1 MKHDTQHAKKEI
13 FRKGTAMRKERRL
26 GKWED
31 KAWKSSMRILLAGL
45 AGLGAEINAAPTGI
59 VVGQDNFLNA
69 YTALLMQSGALAP
82 VAGLPVSSVINV
94 VAMNTLGSSLI
105 GGVDNASSTGYA
117 AIVSP
122 TGIVTPLP
130 LVLPGYIDAVAINPD
145 SNTGLIGGVNTTVPG
160 ASTGF
165 AAFVLPD
172 GTISPAAGFP
182 DIIANTQSIS
192 SVAINCSNVGL
203 IGGEGVGVFGGPY
216 AAYVAT
222 NGTVTPLTITPA
234 YNFEG
239 SINSVAINAQ
249 GIGLLGGFAND
260 TGAFAQFVN
269 PSGQILAVFAPAG
282 ASGDN
287 LNSVAINNAGLG
299 LIGGQVNGTFYAAY
313 VTQQGDSTTLLYNS
327 TSGTISAVAL
337 NSSGAGI
344 IGGYNTLGPPT
355 PYAALVQPNGSL
367 TPLNVGLFEGDITSV
382 AISDA
387 GIGLI
392 GGTDITMS
400 EAYAALVAP
409 NGTVTPLD
417 AIAAVING
425 VDVSG
430 KAACTLQQATP
441 TTIGQYFSSAYMQF
455 AAGQALESYFIQQCN
470 CHWNHKHTSEVALL
484 EWNDDEL
491 TASLNNNYKGTSK
504 SRNRKQPVNT
514 PSEKNSV
521 WVAPFGSYV
530 HLKEHGSIPKYNNQ
544 IAGALVACDH
554 TGSNY
559 LVGAG
564 VGYAFNYI
572 SYGKGLGHGKVN
584 EEMAVFYGSYLSEHL
599 KLLGAL
605 WGGYYQFRNTRHTL
619 SIITSKAKTNGW
631 ILAPQFELITP
642 WAIDQKEHYLIE
654 PFFGLEWVNSWQKH
668 FTETGKS
675 GFNLKIRDQY
685 YSLLQSEVGVR
696 FHEKLV
702 YEWGHICIDEK
713 ISYVN
718 QAPFHLNSI
727 TTSFVGAA
735 SSFPI
740 ATASNKIE
748 NLGALGLMT
757 SFNPKNTAYP
767 YGGIVLEV
775 MANRTYQSYFAS
787 FFIGMEF

>member
-1 MKHDTQHAKKEI
+1 VTP
-13 FRKGTAMRKERRL
+13 
-26 GKWED
+26 
-31 KAWKSSMRILLAGL
+31 S
-45 AGLGAEINAAPTGI
+45 
-59 VVGQDNFLNA
+59 
-69 YTALLMQSGALAP
+69 
-82 VAGLPVSSVINV
+82 
-94 VAMNTLGSSLI
+94 
-105 GGVDNASSTGYA
+105 GGV
-117 AIVSP
+117 
-122 TGIVTPLP
+122 
-130 LVLPGYIDAVAINPD
+130 
-145 SNTGLIGGVNTTVPG
+145 
-160 ASTGF
+160 
-165 AAFVLPD
+165 
-172 GTISPAAGFP
+172 
-182 DIIANTQSIS
+182 
-192 SVAINCSNVGL
+192 
-203 IGGEGVGVFGGPY
+203 
-216 AAYVAT
+216 
-222 NGTVTPLTITPA
+222 
-234 YNFEG
+234 
-239 SINSVAINAQ
+239 
-249 GIGLLGGFAND
+249 
-260 TGAFAQFVN
+260 
-269 PSGQILAVFAPAG
+269 LAVFTTSNPND
-282 ASGDN
+282 SF
-287 LNSVAINNAGLG
+287 NSVAINNAGLG
-299 LIGGQVNGTFYAAY
+299 LIGGDVGLQYYAAY
-313 VTQQGDSTTLLYNS
+313 ATQQGVLTPVATPAINGS
-327 TSGTISAVAL
+327 ISAVAL

-344 IGGYNTLGPPT
+344 IGGSSSVGPPS

-430 KAACTLQQATP
+430 KASCSTLQQATP

-470 CHWNHKHTSEVALL
+470 CHWTHKHTSEVALL
-484 EWNDDEL
+484 EWDDDEL
-491 TASLNNNYKGTSK
+491 TASLNNKYKGKSK
-504 SRNRKQPVNT
+504 SKDKKPPVT
-514 PSEKNSV
+514 MPTEKNSV

-572 SYGKGLGHGKVN
+572 SYGKGLGHGKIN

-599 KLLGAL
+599 KVLGAL

-642 WAIDQKEHYLIE
+642 WAIDQKEHFLIE

-675 GFNLKIRDQY
+675 GMNLKIRDQY

-727 TTSFVGAA
+727 TTSFVGSA

-740 ATASNKIE
+740 ATSNNKIE

-775 MANRTYQSYFAS
+775 MASRTYQSYFAS